1 MDHDHHANHPHNLR
15 VVRSRGDSH
24 SPTRL
29 LSAYAA
35 LVQRWQA
42 LVHAVIHPIAG
53 LIVLSAAVVEVI
65 EWSHSALHHLL
76 ELFEYALH

>member
-1 MDHDHHANHPHNLR
+1 MDHDHHANDPRNLR
-15 VVRSRGDSH
+15 VARRRGDS
-24 SPTRL
+24 L
-29 LSAYAA
+29 CFAWLFQAYAS

-53 LIVLSAAVVEVI
+53 LIVLSAAVVEVV